1 VLQIPLVQGRLW
13 DETETQRGARVAV
26 INETMAR
33 RFFPAGDE
41 VGHQVRMPNMKAPPG
56 MAVTIPESN
65 DWFEIIGVVGDAI
78 DDGLDKP
85 VRPGIYIPYTVF
97 MPNGTQI
104 LVRTEVPPLSI
115 LNSVRG
121 QIQSLDADQQ
131 TEGNVRNLE
140 EWIAAEPAWAQQ
152 HLVAMLFGAFAAL
165 ALSLAAIGLY
175 SVVSYTVAQR
185 TNEFG
190 IRMALGAQRGDVLRM
205 VFRSTS
211 VSVGGGILAGILLSL
226 AMKRVIVQW
235 AQGSSISLVLL
246 LGVTVLLAVVGAMA
260 CVLPARRASSIDPMQ
275 ALRYE

>member
-1 VLQIPLVQGRLW
+1 
-13 DETETQRGARVAV
+13 
-26 INETMAR
+26 
-33 RFFPAGDE
+33 
-41 VGHQVRMPNMKAPPG
+41 
-56 MAVTIPESN
+56 
-65 DWFEIIGVVGDAI
+65 VGDAI

-85 VRPGIYIPYTVF
+85 VRPGIYVPYTVF
-97 MPNGTQI
+97 MPNGTEI

-115 LNSVRG
+115 LNSVRR

-131 TEGNVRNLE
+131 TEGNVRSLE
-140 EWIAAEPAWAQQ
+140 EWITIQPTWAQQ

-165 ALSLAAIGLY
+165 ALSLAAVGLY

-205 VFRSTS
+205 VFRTTS
-211 VSVGGGILAGILLSL
+211 VSVSGGILAGIVLSL
-226 AMKRVIVQW
+226 ALKRIIVQW
-235 AQGSSISLVLL
+235 AQGSNISFGVL